1 MSRTEPDTLVFHSA
15 VDGFEPWRQALAAVL
30 PDLDVRRADDVSDLA
45 SVRYALVWNPPRGF
59 FARFPNLALVINLG
73 AGVDALTARDDLPD
87 APITRL
93 SDPLMA
99 RMMAGYVLFAVL
111 RHARDIPVFE
121 RAQRQ
126 GRWVYV
132 HPRPAEEIRVGV
144 MGLGEL
150 GAAAATEIAR
160 QGFNV
165 RGWSRSPKTIEGVAC
180 TAGMEALPA
189 FLGGCEI
196 LVVMLP
202 LTPET
207 RGLLNA
213 EGLALLPEG
222 AKFVNVSR
230 GPVVDEA
237 ALVDALTRRVI
248 SDATLD
254 VFATEPL
261 PEASPLWRLDNVLI
275 TPHLASIALPASAAT
290 QIAENI
296 RRVRSGQ
303 PPLNAVDRRRG
314 Y

>member
-1 MSRTEPDTLVFHSA
+1 MSRTDSDTLVFHSA
-15 VDGFEPWRQALAAVL
+15 VDVFEPWRAALATAL
-30 PDLDVRRADDVSDLA
+30 PNLDVRRADDVADPA
-45 SVRYALVWNPPRGF
+45 SVRYALVWNPPQGF

-87 APITRL
+87 APVTRL

-121 RAQRQ
+121 RAQRE
-126 GRWVYV
+126 GRWAYV
-132 HPRPAEEIRVGV
+132 HPRAAEEIRVGV

-150 GAAAATEIAR
+150 GAAAAKEIAR
-160 QGFNV
+160 QGFDV

-180 TAGMEALPA
+180 SAGMAALSA

-207 RGLLNA
+207 RGLLSA
-213 EGLALLPEG
+213 ERLALLPEG

-237 ALVDALTRRVI
+237 ALVDALTRRSI

-254 VFATEPL
+254 VFETEPL
-261 PEASPLWRLDNVLI
+261 PETSPLWRLDNVLI
-275 TPHLASIALPASAAT
+275 TPHLASIALPTSAAT
-290 QIAENI
+290 QIAENV
-296 RRVRSGQ
+296 RRIRSGQ
-303 PPLNAVDRRRG
+303 PPLHAVDRRRG

>member
-1 MSRTEPDTLVFHSA
+1 MSTTPPDTLVFHSA
-15 VDGFEPWRQALAAVL
+15 VDVFATWRDALAAAL
-30 PDLDVRRADDVSDLA
+30 PDLDVRRADDVADPA
-45 SVRYALVWNPPRGF
+45 SVRYALVWNPPQGF

-73 AGVDALTARDDLPD
+73 AGVDALTARDDLPE
-87 APITRL
+87 APVTRL

-121 RAQRQ
+121 RAHRE
-126 GRWVYV
+126 GRWAYV

-150 GAAAATEIAR
+150 GAAAAREVAR
-160 QGFNV
+160 QGFDV
-165 RGWSRSPKTIEGVAC
+165 RGWSRSPKTIEGVDC
-180 TAGMEALPA
+180 SAGMEALPA
-189 FLGGCEI
+189 FLAGCEI

-202 LTPET
+202 LTPDT

-213 EGLALLPEG
+213 ERLALLPEG
-222 AKFVNVSR
+222 AKVVNVSR

-237 ALVDALTRRVI
+237 ALVDALTRRAI

-254 VFATEPL
+254 VFETEPL
-261 PEASPLWRLDNVLI
+261 PETSPLWRLDNVLI

-290 QIAENI
+290 QIAENV
-296 RRVRSGQ
+296 RRVRAGE
-303 PPLNAVDRRRG
+303 PPLHSVDRRRG